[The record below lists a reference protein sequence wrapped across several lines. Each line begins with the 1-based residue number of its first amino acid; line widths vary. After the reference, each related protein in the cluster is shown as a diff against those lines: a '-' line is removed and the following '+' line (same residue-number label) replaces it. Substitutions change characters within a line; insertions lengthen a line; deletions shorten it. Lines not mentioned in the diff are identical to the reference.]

1 MSRRTP
7 RAAATAGPDT
17 DEVVEHLLRGKA
29 RLLKFL
35 ETRLGNRADAEDIL
49 QQALLV
55 LVAKGQSLRRGQS
68 VVAWFHTVL
77 RNLLVD
83 AHRRRVARAKLAAR
97 LHAEALVPAEE
108 DEALFAEIC
117 TCVLDVMKTLRLGYA
132 DILRL
137 VDLDDRPVARVA
149 GRLGITAAN
158 AYVRLHR
165 ARRALLEGLRRVCG
179 VCLEHGCLDC
189 TCRKSRGAG
198 ERGAAGG
205 SGRDG
210 IEV

>member
-1 MSRRTP
+1 MSPRTP
-7 RAAATAGPDT
+7 RAAATVGLDT
-17 DEVVEHLLRGKA
+17 LEVVAHLLLGKA

-55 LVAKGQSLRRGQS
+55 LVAKGQSLRRGHS

-108 DEALFAEIC
+108 GDALFAEIWRPDMPTHDDAHFWQRLC
-117 TCVLDVMKTLRLGYA
+117 KLDE
-132 DILRL
+132 
-137 VDLDDRPVARVA
+137 PFE
-149 GRLGITAAN
+149 
-158 AYVRLHR
+158 
-165 ARRALLEGLRRVCG
+165 LLEFLSASVIFMIEI
-179 VCLEHGCLDC
+179 LPP
-189 TCRKSRGAG
+189 SRGVFPDSLKLSTRQRVNRNFHPG
-198 ERGAAGG
+198 W
-205 SGRDG
+205 RDS
-210 IEV
+210 